1 VLWFSGRQGRAS
13 LKSFPKAAQTQL
25 AHDGHRGLIGLS
37 CQTCSVIA
45 IQRCEINI
53 VRLCTGYLK
62 AARGVQLSAVWKHLQ
77 RAHPG
82 TQLVGFTRKTHCVF
96 PSTVLKQ
103 CLVRHA
109 ICRWDF
115 SSFECGRVFSSIRS
129 MNRTKCPLMRERAQL
144 PTCPPRSSRGQVQ
157 HLQVPVL
164 QRSACRMPSNSIHPA
179 LPGGAVATAGASR
192 DAKHVT
198 TDAVPLR
205 NRLARV
211 YLCRRLL
218 DKPARRLRHVEN
230 GTRFASGSVSR

>member
-1 VLWFSGRQGRAS
+1 MHWIPESGKRCPAECGLETLSTSTPCDATCRLYPQNALRI
-13 LKSFPKAAQTQL
+13 SFHCPETML
-25 AHDGHRGLIGLS
+25 GTS
-37 CQTCSVIA
+37 CDMSV
-45 IQRCEINI
+45 
-53 VRLCTGYLK
+53 G
-62 AARGVQLSAVWKHLQ
+62 
-77 RAHPG
+77 
-82 TQLVGFTRKTHCVF
+82 
-96 PSTVLKQ
+96 
-103 CLVRHA
+103 
-109 ICRWDF
+109 F

-179 LPGGAVATAGASR
+179 LPGGALATAGASR